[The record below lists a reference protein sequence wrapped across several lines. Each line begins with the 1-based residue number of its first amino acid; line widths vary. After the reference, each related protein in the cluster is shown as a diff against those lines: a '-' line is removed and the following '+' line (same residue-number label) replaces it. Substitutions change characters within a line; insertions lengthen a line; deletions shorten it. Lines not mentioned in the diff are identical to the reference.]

1 MRRFKPQFGS
11 ERVSEVASST
21 SLDSAVGD
29 WRISFIFAV
38 PDLNRSVRDDEASF
52 NLSIWVWFDCVCGG

>member
-1 MRRFKPQFGS
+1 M
-11 ERVSEVASST
+11 ASST

-38 PDLNRSVRDDEASF
+38 PDLNRSVKDDEASF
-52 NLSIWVWFDCVCGG
+52 NLSILVPDLNRSDRTLGFVWLVV

>member
-1 MRRFKPQFGS
+1 M
-11 ERVSEVASST
+11 ASST

-52 NLSIWVWFDCVCGG
+52 NLSIWVCFDCVCVCGGQKP

>member
-1 MRRFKPQFGS
+1 M
-11 ERVSEVASST
+11 ASST

-38 PDLNRSVRDDEASF
+38 PDLNRSVKDDEASF
-52 NLSIWVWFDCVCGG
+52 NLSILGCVGNPRFCAWGCVIMDDVDY